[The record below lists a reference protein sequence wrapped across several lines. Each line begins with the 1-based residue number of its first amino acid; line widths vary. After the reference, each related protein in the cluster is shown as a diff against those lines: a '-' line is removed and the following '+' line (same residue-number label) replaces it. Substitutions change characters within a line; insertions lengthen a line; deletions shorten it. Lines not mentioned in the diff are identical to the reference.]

1 MSENINKYAEIACE
15 YRTMLFL
22 AQNLENNGA
31 TLRTPVSTFKSIYE
45 EYVRG
50 LQPNFGPSDYKK
62 FVAAMT
68 LRRPLCE
75 LAAESMCSSIMS
87 EDNEG
92 DTSFDIV
99 PMNKDGLKEGVGQK
113 SDINIDTY
121 HSDNLVDTREIS
133 LKLYKGKNKKGSM
146 LTQVA
151 SGTYLSTLCGLGFDV
166 TGRGK
171 FATPDGSEFQSKK
184 SNMSVI
190 KRHFA
195 NSYGDNTENF
205 LDQILE
211 ITNKTHGLRNHQ
223 TKPVNID
230 AIRKGIGKS
239 AISPFVSL
247 LTEVN
252 SGGSLKQRV
261 LDRTGLKMSSS
272 KEMVAVCFDSKGKP
286 QVFNSIGNDKFHS
299 RVAKLNSDEST
310 LKIAKSGQGVGFSFV
325 DSNDETLLFFSMP
338 LTININGAWANK
350 DRYDKLDKCHYK
362 KGQLR
367 VTKSKQLDTSTN
379 VWVDIGQIF

>member
-22 AQNLENNGA
+22 AQYLEDNGA

-45 EYVRG
+45 KYVRG
-50 LQPNFGPSDYKK
+50 LQPNFSTSDDKK
-62 FVAAMT
+62 FVAAMG

-75 LAAESMCSSIMS
+75 AAAQSMCKTIMS
-87 EDNEG
+87 NNDEHDI
-92 DTSFDIV
+92 SFDIV

-121 HSDNLVDTREIS
+121 RSDELVDTREVS
-133 LKLYKGKNKKGSM
+133 LKLYIGKNKKDSM
-146 LTQVA
+146 LVQVA

-166 TGRGK
+166 AGRGK
-171 FATPDGSEFQSKK
+171 FTAPDGSHFQSKK
-184 SNMSVI
+184 KNVSDI
-190 KRHFA
+190 KRHFVT
-195 NSYGDNTENF
+195 SYGNNTENF

-223 TKPVNID
+223 TKPADID
-230 AIRKGIGKS
+230 SIRKGIGKS

-247 LTEVN
+247 LREVN
-252 SGGSLKQRV
+252 SGGSLKDRV

-286 QVFNSIGNDKFHS
+286 QVFNSIGNKKFHNS
-299 RVAKLNSDEST
+299 VAKLNSDEST
-310 LKIAKSGQGVGFSFV
+310 LKIAKSGQGIGFSFV
-325 DSNDETLLFFSMP
+325 DSDDKVLLFFSMP

>member
-22 AQNLENNGA
+22 AQNLEDNGA
-31 TLRTPVSTFKSIYE
+31 TLRTPVSSFKLIYE

-50 LQPNFGPSDYKK
+50 LQPNFSASDSKK
-62 FVAAMT
+62 FVAAMS

-75 LAAESMCSSIMS
+75 AAAQSMSAAMTSANNDS
-87 EDNEG
+87 DV
-92 DTSFDIV
+92 SFDIV

-121 HSDNLVDTREIS
+121 RSDNLVDTREIS
-133 LKLYKGKNKKGSM
+133 LKLYIGKNKKNSM
-146 LTQVA
+146 LVQVA

-166 TGRGK
+166 IGRGK
-171 FATPDGSEFQSKK
+171 FTTPEGSHFQSKK
-184 SNMSVI
+184 SNMSDI
-190 KRHFA
+190 KRNFA
-195 NSYGDNTENF
+195 SSYGDNTEKF

-211 ITNKTHGLRNHQ
+211 ITNKTHGLRNHK
-223 TKPVNID
+223 TKPANID
-230 AIRKGIGKS
+230 TIRKGIGTS

-252 SGGSLKQRV
+252 SGGSLKERV
-261 LDRTGLKMSSS
+261 LSRTGLKMSSS
-272 KEMVAVCFDSKGKP
+272 KEMVAVCLDKKGKP
-286 QVFNSIGNDKFHS
+286 QVFNSIGNEKFHS

-325 DSNDETLLFFSMP
+325 DSDEETLLFFSMP

-350 DRYDKLDKCHYK
+350 DRWDKLDECHYK
-362 KGQLR
+362 KGELR